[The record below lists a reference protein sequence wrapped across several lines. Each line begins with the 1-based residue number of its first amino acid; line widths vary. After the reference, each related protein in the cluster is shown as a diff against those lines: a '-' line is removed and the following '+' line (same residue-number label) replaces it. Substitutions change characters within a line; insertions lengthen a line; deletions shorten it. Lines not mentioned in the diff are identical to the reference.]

1 MMCPMSI
8 EFEKTVKYAKILSPL
23 KNFEEDTVTFEY
35 RTDPLT
41 GRNTTVIRGMLN
53 YVSRFLTSDAE
64 LLNSLVEKTK
74 ANCPFCP
81 ESVRTKTP
89 MFPREFLA
97 EGRIFVGDA
106 VVVPN
111 LLGHAEQSVL
121 AILSRA
127 HHLKLK
133 DFTPKMLFDGFRG
146 GVEYLKRLSEVDA
159 SVRFPVFVFNYL
171 TPAGSSIFHPH
182 MQILARDRPFHL
194 VKLLLSKSRA
204 YHEKHGSSYW
214 HDLAVKEKNAERYLF
229 EINDAEWLVPFA
241 PLRGLNEAQ
250 AIVNGKSH
258 LKELSNSEWLGL
270 AKGISKILKFY
281 HFQGYTSF
289 NIIIMSGPLDKH
301 LDYFDVNLRIMSRPG
316 IQQFCFTDAWA
327 VPYLLWDGE
336 AVEEPEHFA
345 ERAKAFFKET

>member
-1 MMCPMSI
+1 MI
-8 EFEKTVKYAKILSPL
+8 EFEKTLKQAKILSPL
-23 KNFEEDTVTFEY
+23 KNFAEDTLTFEY
-35 RTDPLT
+35 RADPLT

-53 YVSRFLTSDAE
+53 YVNRFLTSDAE
-64 LLNSLVEKTK
+64 QLNSLVERTK

-81 ESVRTKTP
+81 ESVRSKTP

-121 AILSRA
+121 AILSRE

-133 DFTPKMLFDGFRG
+133 DFTPKLLFDGFKG
-146 GVEYLKRLSEVDA
+146 GVEYLKRLGEVDA

-182 MQILARDRPFHL
+182 MQILVRDRPFHL
-194 VKLLLSKSRA
+194 VNLFIDKSEA
-204 YHEKHGSSYW
+204 YFGKHGTSYW
-214 HDLAVKEKNAERYLF
+214 RDIVAREKNAERYLF
-229 EINDAEWLVPFA
+229 EDKGVEWLVPFA

-250 AIVNGKSH
+250 AIVNGKSN
-258 LKELSNSEWLGL
+258 LGELSDDEWCGL
-270 AKGISKILKFY
+270 AEGIAKILKFY
-281 HFQGYTSF
+281 DSQGYTSF
-289 NIIIMSGPLDKH
+289 NVILMSGPLDEH

-345 ERAKAFFKET
+345 ERAREFFKEA

>member
-1 MMCPMSI
+1 VI
-8 EFEKTVKYAKILSPL
+8 EFERTIKQAKILSPL
-23 KNFEEDTVTFEY
+23 KNFEEDTITFEY
-35 RTDPLT
+35 RADPLT

-53 YVSRFLTSDAE
+53 YVGRFLNSDAE

-74 ANCPFCP
+74 TNCPFCP
-81 ESVRTKTP
+81 ENATTNTP
-89 MFPREFLA
+89 MFPRGFLT

-121 AILSRA
+121 AILSRK
-127 HHLKLK
+127 HHPELK
-133 DFTPKMLFDGFRG
+133 DFTPKMLLDGFKG

-182 MQILARDRPFHL
+182 MQILARDRPFYL
-194 VKLLLSKSRA
+194 VELLMDKSKA
-204 YHEKHGSSYW
+204 YYEKYGASYW
-214 HDLAVKEKNAERYLF
+214 HDIVAKEKNAERYLF
-229 EINDAEWLVPFA
+229 EANGVEWLVPFA

-250 AIVNGKSH
+250 AIVKGKSN
-258 LKELSNSEWLGL
+258 LKELNNDEWAGL
-270 AKGISKILKFY
+270 AEGISKILKFY
-281 HFQGYTSF
+281 HAQGYTSF
-289 NIIIMSGPLDKH
+289 NIVMMSGPLDEH
-301 LDYFDVNLRIMSRPG
+301 LDYFDVNLRMISRPG
-316 IQQFCFTDAWA
+316 IQQFSFTDAWA

-345 ERAKAFFKET
+345 ERAKAFFKGT